1 MDGLRRRMGSLCRER
16 SMVWL
21 LITAVCMVVYGKCL
35 FYGITNSDDEVM
47 LAGNLPF
54 LRDLSNIFRV
64 FSLDAFYAH
73 RSIDLYRPLQSLT
86 YILDAQWGGDT
97 VFNAHLGN
105 LLLHVITCLTVY
117 HLLLRLEFSQ
127 RLALVGALI
136 FALHY
141 NFMTAVAWLPA
152 RGDLLL
158 ALFTFLALLALIQS
172 LENRAW
178 RSILLH
184 LLCFTLAL
192 FSKESAVVLPF
203 LFATYVWT
211 YGKTGR
217 LTGKHLVLP
226 VYYLAMGSL
235 YWAMRG
241 GAVAGSSDERGI
253 IPFIRNLR
261 TLPETVAKFYLP
273 VNISTLPAYKLSAT
287 LGGIAIITALLVL
300 HLCWRKRLQRRVF
313 FYPAW
318 FLFFILPGMTYYPNF
333 YSFSNEHTDHR
344 SYVICFGLLM
354 LSLNLVQLSGLEM
367 KKQFT
372 PLAIILLAYLTA
384 LNLHFS
390 ASYKNPAEFALRAIR
405 TQSNSALAF
414 ANYGIE
420 KYKQGEELE
429 ALRHL
434 NQSLRLCDKFMPA
447 LHYRAKIFR
456 ARGMD
461 RAALADLDTIFSV
474 DPEYDAADYALRGF
488 IKIDL
493 HDHAGAQSDFETA
506 LRLEPDQADAVKG
519 LQELSGRGSR

>member
-1 MDGLRRRMGSLCRER
+1 MDGLRRRIGNLCGKRPA
-16 SMVWL
+16 VWL
-21 LITAVCMVVYGKCL
+21 LLAAVCMAVYGKCL

-47 LAGNLPF
+47 IAGNIPF
-54 LRDLSNIFRV
+54 LRDLSNMFRV
-64 FSLDAFYAH
+64 FTLDAFYAQQ
-73 RSIDLYRPLQSLT
+73 SIDLYRPLQSLT

-97 VFNAHLGN
+97 VFNAHLTN
-105 LLLHVITCLTVY
+105 LLLHIVTCLTVY
-117 HLLLRLEFSQ
+117 HLLLRLDFRQ
-127 RLALVGALI
+127 QLALVGALI
-136 FALHY
+136 YAVHY

-158 ALFTFLALLALIQS
+158 ALFTFLALLTLIQS
-172 LENRAW
+172 LENSAW

-211 YGKTGR
+211 HGKAGR
-217 LTGKHLVLP
+217 LTRKHLALP

-235 YWAMRG
+235 YWAMK
-241 GAVAGSSDERGI
+241 GAAVTGSSDERGI

-287 LGGIAIITALLVL
+287 LSGAAIITALLVL
-300 HLCWRKRLQRRVF
+300 HLCWRKRLQRRVL

-318 FLFFILPGMTYYPNF
+318 FLLFILPGMTYYPNF

-354 LSLNLVQLSGLEM
+354 LSLNLVQQAGLEM
-367 KKQFT
+367 RKQFT
-372 PLAIILLAYLTA
+372 PLVVILLVYLTV

-420 KYKQGEELE
+420 KYRQGEDLE

-434 NQSLRLCDKFMPA
+434 NQALRLCDKFMPA

-474 DPEYDAADYALRGF
+474 DPEYDAADYVLRAV

-493 HDHAGAQSDFETA
+493 HDYAGAQSDFETA
-506 LRLEPDQADAVKG
+506 LRLEPNQPDAVKG
-519 LQELSGRGSR
+519 LQALHGGGT